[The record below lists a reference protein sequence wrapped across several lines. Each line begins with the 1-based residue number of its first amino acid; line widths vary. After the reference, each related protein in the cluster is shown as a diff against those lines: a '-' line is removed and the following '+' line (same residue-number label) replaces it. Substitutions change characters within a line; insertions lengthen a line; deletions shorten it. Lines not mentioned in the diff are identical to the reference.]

1 MVKPAE
7 KEKWDSLSY
16 VYMIEESDDCMDSEG
31 IILHKLPWRSQS
43 EHIMSIS
50 TRLKHPCMELND
62 IPFIQLL
69 TLTLRS

>member
-1 MVKPAE
+1 MKPAE

-16 VYMIEESDDCMDSEG
+16 LYMTEESDDCMDSEA
-31 IILHKLPWRSQS
+31 IIVHKLPWWSRSK
-43 EHIMSIS
+43 HILSIS

-69 TLTLRS
+69 THTLGS